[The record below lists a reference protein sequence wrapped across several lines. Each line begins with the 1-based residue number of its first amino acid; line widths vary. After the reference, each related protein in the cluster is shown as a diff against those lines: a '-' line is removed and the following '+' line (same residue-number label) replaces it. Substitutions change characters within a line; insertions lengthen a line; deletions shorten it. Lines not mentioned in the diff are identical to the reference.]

1 MIPFNGNSR
10 LLEDTLNF
18 IEASLEVTTQSSYQ
32 SSLTSYHRFC
42 VRYGVARC
50 QAFPATK
57 DLLAAYICT
66 GATLFRL
73 TFKTLKV
80 YFYGLKHW
88 HSIYGLNTEGF
99 EDNVCK
105 KCLRAAHK
113 LCIKPVKAP
122 RLPLTLPLLEKVMR
136 KMDTTYSDPWELRTE
151 KALLAFGF
159 QSGTRPSV
167 YAVRKLHGVQV
178 CDTLSWKHIKFLSDR
193 VIINIVKSKTDPFRE
208 GRQVVIFDHGKS
220 AVDAAK
226 LLRELY
232 LFYGFNGRAK
242 GELPV
247 FQKRVTGNPYTY
259 TDLQRIVKQCVR
271 KAEITTTLSISSY
284 SLRRGFVTSAFLAG
298 VPLEGI
304 KALCGHKSEAYRRYV
319 HVTAI
324 DTHRYNQA
332 IYKPR
337 SEIYG
342 WLNHKEL
349 IEMTVQNMHAFF
361 STRSA
366 PPGRVWK

>member
-167 YAVRKLHGVQV
+167 YAVKKASWRSGVRHSQ
-178 CDTLSWKHIKFLSDR
+178 L
-193 VIINIVKSKTDPFRE
+193 
-208 GRQVVIFDHGKS
+208 
-220 AVDAAK
+220 
-226 LLRELY
+226 
-232 LFYGFNGRAK
+232 
-242 GELPV
+242 
-247 FQKRVTGNPYTY
+247 
-259 TDLQRIVKQCVR
+259 
-271 KAEITTTLSISSY
+271 
-284 SLRRGFVTSAFLAG
+284 
-298 VPLEGI
+298 
-304 KALCGHKSEAYRRYV
+304 EAYQVPQRQSYNKHCKKQDGSFPRR
-319 HVTAI
+319 T
-324 DTHRYNQA
+324 
-332 IYKPR
+332 
-337 SEIYG
+337 
-342 WLNHKEL
+342 
-349 IEMTVQNMHAFF
+349 
-361 STRSA
+361 
-366 PPGRVWK
+366 PGGDF